1 MAIEDEINE
10 SAPRRANVPA
20 APAIFP
26 TIDHNHPLYLQPT
39 DTPGSSLISLR
50 LTGSDNYALWSRSMR
65 IGLLGKSKLGFVDGL
80 LSTVVY
86 ASNAHKVWEDLKERF
101 DKVNGSR
108 VLYLHREIHTL
119 TQGTMNIADYFS
131 KLRDLWDE
139 FDALMPC
146 PGCPCSES
154 KKYAE
159 HFEYHRLLQFLM
171 GLNDSYSQARSQ
183 IMMMTPVPSINKAYS
198 LLVDVESQRNLANFT
213 QMMQVTEGNDST
225 AMYGNKNPNPGT
237 GQFRAQK
244 KTLICDYCNY
254 KGHTRENCYKLI
266 GYPQDFK
273 SNLKMKKKG
282 SNSGTYANHVNT
294 NYSPTMQNAHMQMQ
308 FGGL

>member
-1 MAIEDEINE
+1 MAIGDETNE
-10 SAPRRANVPA
+10 SASRHANVPV
-20 APAIFP
+20 APASFP
-26 TIDHNHPLYLQPT
+26 TIDHNHPLFLQPT
-39 DTPGSSLISLR
+39 DTPGSSLISLQ
-50 LTGSDNYALWSRSMR
+50 LTGLDNYALWSRSMR
-65 IGLLGKSKLGFVDGL
+65 IGLLGKSKIGFMDGRYPKSKFEPEFHEQWEKVNAVVLSWIMNVVRPVL
-80 LSTVVY
+80 LSTIVY

-119 TQGTMNIADYFS
+119 TQGTMNVADYFS

-183 IMMMTPVPSINKAYS
+183 IMMMTRVPSI
-198 LLVDVESQRNLANFT
+198 
-213 QMMQVTEGNDST
+213 
-225 AMYGNKNPNPGT
+225 
-237 GQFRAQK
+237 
-244 KTLICDYCNY
+244 
-254 KGHTRENCYKLI
+254 
-266 GYPQDFK
+266 
-273 SNLKMKKKG
+273 
-282 SNSGTYANHVNT
+282 
-294 NYSPTMQNAHMQMQ
+294 
-308 FGGL
+308 